1 MCQTHETTICPLV
14 NEKVVLCARL
24 YIYINFFFLVN
35 KNGGIYGYITPLGRA
50 PGKPNLWLLSVRDF
64 HPIKD
69 AHQWTPASSG
79 TRI

>member
-1 MCQTHETTICPLV
+1 MRLLYAHLLM
-14 NEKVVLCARL
+14 KKWSYVLG
-24 YIYINFFFLVN
+24 YIYIYIYKFFFFLVN

-50 PGKPNLWLLSVRDF
+50 SDKSNLWLLSVRDF
-64 HPIKD
+64 NPIKD